1 MTYGDGRP
9 SLDAA
14 KLNVAT
20 KFGNGGRRID
30 ALRQLAYDCGLT
42 AEQAKKF
49 GKLSVTATWEKLLSA
64 HGLEF
69 EPKIEINDN
78 TIATANQESPRQ
90 LNLLEWVDF
99 GQLLAVSLASVGCV
113 VLVLS
118 LWPRINPL
126 NLFLPIRINIQ
137 IGATNNELTTPTF
150 WWR

>member
-9 SLDAA
+9 SLGAA
-14 KLNVAT
+14 KLNSVAT

-42 AEQAKKF
+42 NEQARNF
-49 GKLSVTATWEKLLSA
+49 GKLTATATWEKLLLA

-69 EPKIEINDN
+69 EPKIEINNN
-78 TIATANQESPRQ
+78 TVATANQESPRQ

-99 GQLLAVSLASVGCV
+99 GQLLAVSLASVGFA

-126 NLFLPIRINIQ
+126 NLFPPIRINIQ
-137 IGATNNELTTPTF
+137 IGTTK
-150 WWR
+150 